1 MTDEIKKDTVDYND
15 PTPFD
20 GSKLQSISDI
30 SKAIRHKM
38 NGQDVREPIA
48 QQGEALVKLMQ
59 ETGGNQSAE
68 VAAARGNHELLGMRE
83 DAQDNAIDKAQST
96 ADKAQSTADSKFG
109 KADGESYLKSI
120 TVLPETFANLAAI
133 KAKYPNGKNGLMVAA
148 DNGHKYIWA
157 NNVWTDAGVYQSA
170 GGNKLYSILPTRISD
185 WDSLKV
191 VTTVGSKYSYN
202 SMPTTADSSDQH
214 YYTSMPNYGLYSRL
228 MVAKGGSDVT
238 LIGSTLRY
246 VSLIE
251 YDANLTIVA
260 ASEWKEAR
268 TLVTLNAATAYI
280 IIAVKNKNNSVMT
293 LSDVAALGVD
303 VLSETLKGEFY
314 TLPKPSFSE
323 ADWLQGFYNLSQGES
338 IGDLTFSDYRLSTI
352 VTVKPS
358 TEYIVNFNKEIG
370 NKKYQASIELIDSD
384 GTVINNS
391 GWIKT
396 KDTVALRTS
405 TSTVG
410 VCVMVA
416 SRNSTDTDDV
426 VIRPADSSLIS
437 LKIGDRKIYDEETTI
452 DVNNWKQGNIG
463 GSKGKQVA
471 IGQSGNRIYT
481 SIKLQKNTTYLI
493 NMNAPIEYQFNFVQT
508 TDSDVYLYDT
518 YWRWGEYR
526 LQTSD
531 TDEYLYIVASLKN
544 DADLAVDA
552 AINFKPKLTEIS
564 PLNSKLDTI
573 TANKM
578 IMHRGASQVAP
589 EDTIPAIMEAA
600 RTGKWATEMDVQ
612 YTSDG
617 VPVIMHDLTID
628 RTTTG
633 TGAVAELTLEEI
645 KAATVDFGANIDKYP
660 NLKVPTLEESITAC
674 KRYGIIPVLDCGAIL
689 QDNDLAQQLVID
701 LKRLG
706 IEQRCIIL
714 TQGTDDACNF
724 RYYNQITPLIVQYY
738 GNIDSE
744 LEARRLYGY
753 REAYLGGWNF
763 DRIGTTDEML
773 MSFWSECHKL
783 QLQVYAIT
791 NDKDEAERFIANG
804 CDFISSDDLSILQ
817 Y

>member
-1 MTDEIKKDTVDYND
+1 M
-15 PTPFD
+15 
-20 GSKLQSISDI
+20 
-30 SKAIRHKM
+30 
-38 NGQDVREPIA
+38 
-48 QQGEALVKLMQ
+48 
-59 ETGGNQSAE
+59 
-68 VAAARGNHELLGMRE
+68 
-83 DAQDNAIDKAQST
+83 
-96 ADKAQSTADSKFG
+96 
-109 KADGESYLKSI
+109 
-120 TVLPETFANLAAI
+120 
-133 KAKYPNGKNGLMVAA
+133 
-148 DNGHKYIWA
+148 
-157 NNVWTDAGVYQSA
+157 
-170 GGNKLYSILPTRISD
+170 
-185 WDSLKV
+185 
-191 VTTVGSKYSYN
+191 
-202 SMPTTADSSDQH
+202 
-214 YYTSMPNYGLYSRL
+214 
-228 MVAKGGSDVT
+228 
-238 LIGSTLRY
+238 
-246 VSLIE
+246 
-251 YDANLTIVA
+251 
-260 ASEWKEAR
+260 
-268 TLVTLNAATAYI
+268 TLNAATAYI

-338 IGDLTFSDYRLSTI
+338 IGDLTFSNYRLSTI

-370 NKKYQASIELIDSD
+370 NKKYQASIVLIDSD

-437 LKIGDRKIYDEETTI
+437 LKIGDRKIYDEETMLDI
-452 DVNNWKQGNIG
+452 NNWKQGNVG
-463 GSKGKQVA
+463 LTSGKLV
-471 IGQSGNRIYT
+471 ITGEDTRKIYNRIQL
-481 SIKLQKNTTYLI
+481 KKNTTYLI
-493 NMNAPIEYQFNFVQT
+493 NMNAPIEYRFNFAQAT
-508 TDSDVYLYDT
+508 SENIGLYDSF
-518 YWRWGEYR
+518 WRWGEYR
-526 LQTSD
+526 LQTND

-544 DADLAVDA
+544 DEALAVDA
-552 AINFKPKLTEIS
+552 AINFKPKISEIS
-564 PLNSKLDTI
+564 PLNVKLDTLN
-573 TANKM
+573 ANKM

-600 RTGKWATEMDVQ
+600 RADKWATEMDVQ

-617 VPVIMHDLTID
+617 VAVIMHDLTID

-773 MSFWSECHKL
+773 ISFWSECHKL

-791 NDKDEAERFIANG
+791 NDKDEAEHFIDNG
-804 CDFISSDDLSILQ
+804 CDFISSDDINILDF
-817 Y
+817 